1 MSLLINK
8 IRCHLHWQLI
18 VTLVPIWF
26 LRLVHVGNYTVE
38 KNQGKATS
46 AIWILRHVGLLIGL
60 LASKTGRGVRRRIG
74 GVAAI

>member
-8 IRCHLHWQLI
+8 IRCHLHWQLSH
-18 VTLVPIWF
+18 WF
-26 LRLVHVGNYTVE
+26 LRLSHVGKYTVE
-38 KNQGKATS
+38 KSQKKATS
-46 AIWILRHVGLLIGL
+46 PIWILRHVGLLIGL